1 MNKINLKFLNS
12 AFILTLLLAGV
23 VVAPSVHAVE
33 YDVEVIIFEN
43 VRDTAVGSSDTL
55 LLPVVRDAQQ
65 IPDAPVPGATVQ
77 PIGELRLLNE
87 VDKIKSSNNHR
98 LLYHGGWRQGEIDEE
113 NAPYMSISL
122 GGTFNLLTEQG
133 DPDSQFLRGYLT
145 PPVDTQLQL
154 SQRRSARLQGGIK
167 VWVGRF
173 LHFETLL
180 AYTKPGADHS
190 FAFVS
195 DRRMRS
201 RQMHYI
207 DNSKVGIITKIFPVD
222 NSAPN

>member
-12 AFILTLLLAGV
+12 TFILALLLAGV

-133 DPDSQFLRGYLT
+133 DLDSQFLRGYLT

-180 AYTKPGADHS
+180 AYTQPGADHS